1 MMRVGS
7 SCGVAM
13 SNPLPGPQLKSG
25 TPVEDVLVEFEGRIM
40 RCEDIP
46 DLLVRAQ
53 VLRSL
58 SRIRDEN

>member
-1 MMRVGS
+1 MRVGRL
-7 SCGVAM
+7 CGVAM
-13 SNPLPGPQLKSG
+13 SNPLPRPQLKSG

-46 DLLVRAQ
+46 NLSVRFQ

-58 SRIRDEN
+58 SEMRDEN